1 MRYYI
6 LKNHAMGIDLE
17 TNRTKYEY
25 IIFDTHERTLC
36 KINNTFDKAIKLADM
51 LQAQRL
57 SPIEANRKGYFNFK
71 KTKSLDIPLPF

>member
-1 MRYYI
+1 
-6 LKNHAMGIDLE
+6 MGIDLE

-36 KINNTFDKAIKLADM
+36 KVNNTFAKAIKLADM

>member
-1 MRYYI
+1 
-6 LKNHAMGIDLE
+6 MGIDLE

-36 KINNTFDKAIKLADM
+36 KVNNTFDKAIKLADM

-57 SPIEANRKGYFNFK
+57 SAIEANRKGYFNFK

>member
-25 IIFDTHERTLC
+25 IIFDTHQRSLKKVKT
-36 KINNTFDKAIKLADM
+36 TFDKATGLADM

-71 KTKSLDIPLPF
+71 ETKNLDIPLPF